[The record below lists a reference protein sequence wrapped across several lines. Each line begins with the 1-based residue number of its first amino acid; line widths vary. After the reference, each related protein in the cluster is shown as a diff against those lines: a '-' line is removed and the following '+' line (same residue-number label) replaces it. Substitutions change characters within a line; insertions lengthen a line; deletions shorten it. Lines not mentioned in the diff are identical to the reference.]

1 MNHILVTG
9 GSGKAGRWVIADLIE
24 HGYQV
29 TNVDLRPS
37 EQAHTFHAD
46 LTDLG
51 QTFGMLE
58 GKDAVIHLA
67 AIPWPGEHAPEVVYR
82 VNTLTTFNILQ
93 AACVLGV
100 KRVVLAGSESALG
113 FPFAFR
119 PIQPE
124 RLPIDETHPLLA
136 QDAYGISKIV
146 VEELGRGFAR
156 RDPGMSIVALRF
168 SYIIPPAD
176 YAAELKQAWSNPQNN
191 AFNFWA
197 YVDARDVARACRLAI
212 ERRPAGFHA
221 LYIAARDTLMRE
233 PTLEVMQRLG
243 VLPATVAAGYGGR
256 LSPLACGRAHEVL
269 GWEPQHTWESVVGS
283 GGSAQATTESH
294 G

>member
-1 MNHILVTG
+1 MHVLVTG
-9 GSGKAGRWVIADLIE
+9 GSGKAGRWVIPDLLN
-24 HGYQV
+24 HGYRV

-37 EQAHTFHAD
+37 NQTHTFFAD

-51 QTFGMLE
+51 QTFGVLE

-67 AIPWPGEHAPEVVYR
+67 AIPWPGEHPPEVVYR
-82 VNTLTTFNILQ
+82 INTLSTFNVLQ

-100 KRVVLAGSESALG
+100 RTVVLASSESALG

-119 PIQPE
+119 PICPE

-136 QDAYGISKIV
+136 QDAYGLSKIV
-146 VEELGRGFAR
+146 LEELGRGFAR
-156 RDPGMSIVALRF
+156 RDPRMSIVALRF
-168 SYIIPPAD
+168 SYILLPDD
-176 YAAELKQAWSNPQNN
+176 YALELKRAWDNPFNN

-212 ERRPAGFHA
+212 EHRPEGFHA

-233 PTLEVMQRLG
+233 PTLDLLKQIDAM
-243 VLPATVAAGYGGR
+243 PATVAPHFGGR
-256 LSPLACGRAHEVL
+256 SSPLDCTRAARVI
-269 GWEPQHTWESVVGS
+269 GWEPEYVWEAVVGS
-283 GGSAQATTESH
+283 S
-294 G
+294 